1 MPRGKRETRFYVVEE
16 SARKNQ
22 TKPGKPVVRVF
33 TSTPEFKAWVEKA
46 GVSISKQSKQ
56 VMWLAFPDERWA
68 LCFKGY
74 SLACVDGRV
83 LI

>member
-1 MPRGKRETRFYVVEE
+1 MPRGKRETRFYVIEE
-16 SARKNQ
+16 SSRKNQ
-22 TKPGKPVVRVF
+22 LKPTVRVF
-33 TSTPEFKAWVEKA
+33 DSTPEFKSWVEAAKI
-46 GVSISKQSKQ
+46 SINKQTQK
-56 VMWLAFPDERWA
+56 VMWLSFPDERWA